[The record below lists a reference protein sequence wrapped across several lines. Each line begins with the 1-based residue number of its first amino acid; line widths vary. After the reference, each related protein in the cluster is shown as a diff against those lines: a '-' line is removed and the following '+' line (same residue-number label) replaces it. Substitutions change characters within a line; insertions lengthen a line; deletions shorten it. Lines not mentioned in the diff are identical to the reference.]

1 MYMNTSWTEEY
12 AIKITLL
19 FTKIFLILFV
29 HNVLERFKICL
40 IINKIIANLVF
51 S

>member
-1 MYMNTSWTEEY
+1 MYMNTSWTKEY

-29 HNVLERFKICL
+29 HNVFILKKDL
-40 IINKIIANLVF
+40 KYV
-51 S
+51 